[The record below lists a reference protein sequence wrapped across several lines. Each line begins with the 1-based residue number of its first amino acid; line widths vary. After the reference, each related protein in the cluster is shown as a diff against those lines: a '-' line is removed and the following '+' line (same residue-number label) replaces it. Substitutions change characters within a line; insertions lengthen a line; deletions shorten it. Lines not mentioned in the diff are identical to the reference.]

1 MRTNEEIVK
10 AIHARSKE
18 LDTEKQCRQRLST
31 IVPIILGVLL
41 ILSLILV
48 INTLN
53 NRRQASKTIEVPN
66 QGMSITQTLPEPNGT
81 EENSR

>member
-18 LDTEKQCRQRLST
+18 LDTEKQRRQRLST
-31 IVPIILGVLL
+31 IVPIILCVLL

-66 QGMSITQTLPEPNGT
+66 QGTSITQTLPEPNGT